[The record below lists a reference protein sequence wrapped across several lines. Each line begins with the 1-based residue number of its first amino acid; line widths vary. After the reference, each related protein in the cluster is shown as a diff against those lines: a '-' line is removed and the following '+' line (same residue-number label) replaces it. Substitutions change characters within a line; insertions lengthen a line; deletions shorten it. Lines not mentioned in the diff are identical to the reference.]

1 MYRILLG
8 TEADREMDDPRCGA
22 ESSDV
27 PICSV
32 FEIEEGRIK
41 AWREYFDMAPVN
53 AAYNEA

>member
-1 MYRILLG
+1 
-8 TEADREMDDPRCGA
+8 
-22 ESSDV
+22 V

-41 AWREYFDMAPVN
+41 AWREYFDMAPVK